1 MFLMTGSQVCKRE
14 FDVRDF
20 FCFLLVN
27 LNYIRIKILIKSL
40 SAYMQKINDR
50 ILMVT
55 LCTAY

>member
-1 MFLMTGSQVCKRE
+1 MTGSQVCKRE